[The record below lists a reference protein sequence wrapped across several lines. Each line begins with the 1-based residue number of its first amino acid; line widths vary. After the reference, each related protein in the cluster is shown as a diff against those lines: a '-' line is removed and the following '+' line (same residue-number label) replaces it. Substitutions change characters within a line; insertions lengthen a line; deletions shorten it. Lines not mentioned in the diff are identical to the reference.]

1 MTGFLDSPH
10 WCEPVGGLR
19 PATSPATD
27 GAGTGATEPAQA
39 QRRKKVGG
47 WRLVFP
53 LCDLKGPEES
63 LQASLAPSDFLRGY
77 LLKRKLR
84 TFFLSV

>member
-1 MTGFLDSPH
+1 MTLPRASERGESKVMGFLDSPH
-10 WCEPVGGLR
+10 WYEPVGGLR

-39 QRRKKVGG
+39 QRRKKGGG

-53 LCDLKGPEES
+53 LCVLKGPEES
-63 LQASLAPSDFLRGY
+63 LQGLARSQ
-77 LLKRKLR
+77 
-84 TFFLSV
+84 